1 MDSKHLQHQ
10 IASNKASA
18 DQKRKQ
24 AQAMRINAA
33 ALYDDDESARDGAQ
47 KTFLLQD
54 AAKYDNEAEQL
65 EQQMTQMQSQLD
77 ANTQKIAELQ
87 KKRNDKIAKH
97 DQEIEQ
103 LDREIQN
110 LSGGMLI

>member
-10 IASNKASA
+10 IANNKANA

-24 AQAMRINAA
+24 AQAMRINAE
-33 ALYDDDESARDGAQ
+33 ALYDDDGSNRDGAR

-54 AAKYDNEAEQL
+54 ASKFEREAEQL

-77 ANTQKIAELQ
+77 ANAQKIAELQ

-103 LDREIQN
+103 IDREIAN
-110 LSGGMLI
+110 LTGGMLI